1 MRGNRATLRFVDR
14 FLACESRHDAL
25 SFSSLAFGA
34 SPQYL
39 RYPIGQQESKL
50 FPYWRNGLRRL
61 SEGDGLSWLPPSSS
75 GKVIEFFGG
84 LEENFGINLGQVVL
98 SNAYIM
104 L

>member
-1 MRGNRATLRFVDR
+1 LARRGSIPKN
-14 FLACESRHDAL
+14 E
-25 SFSSLAFGA
+25 
-34 SPQYL
+34 P
-39 RYPIGQQESKL
+39 KL
-50 FPYWRNGLRRL
+50 FAYGGNGLRRL